1 MSGSHS
7 EVMGVEEAVL
17 HDKAGASNFL
27 PVGPKLSDANGHVRI
42 PKWREQAAHQQHTNS
57 TKISLFRLALAA

>member
-17 HDKAGASNFL
+17 DDKAGASNFL
-27 PVGPKLSDANGHVRI
+27 PVGPKLRDANGHVRI
-42 PKWREQAAHQQHTNS
+42 PKWLEQAAQQQHTNS
-57 TKISLFRLALAA
+57 FKIKIFHLALAA